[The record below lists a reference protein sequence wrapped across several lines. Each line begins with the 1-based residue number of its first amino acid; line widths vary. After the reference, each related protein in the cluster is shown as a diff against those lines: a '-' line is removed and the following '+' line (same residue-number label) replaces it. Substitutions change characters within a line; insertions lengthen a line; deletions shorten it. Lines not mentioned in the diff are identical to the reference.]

1 MRRDSRF
8 GVVLLAT
15 LILVSALGAQTGKD
29 AIAQALAAYEAD
41 SFEKAYAIIVS
52 GVPETGSDAKLKS
65 SAADALARISIA
77 EYEAKNYKNAY
88 EGFRKALKYDPTNAN
103 ATQYFLK
110 IRKERDVSK
119 LANEGVPRAAAPT
132 VATQPATS
140 PPQAAAPSSQAGVTA
155 AQSPAAIP
163 AAATT
168 TSQAPAESSADVLSQ
183 RAQLIA
189 MEEELKKA
197 GSRMSSMES
206 TVATTSSENQ
216 ALKGQIDQ
224 QIKLI
229 QNLIDAQQKNAASA
243 APASR
248 QSSQEQAIMAQTM
261 QILAKLAEQEK
272 SQPPIVVQSS
282 DEIKLLARSLVS
294 QQDQLSSGNTL
305 TTGLL
310 VALIA
315 LFGLIALSIVFAVF
329 LSARARRRQ
338 ALQPAYA
345 TVFSPELIAGKQ
357 EGEAEIAAIEAPR
370 PDSRTPL
377 LEFISRDDQKGGAGS
392 EALIK
397 RDLIKAERLK
407 RMYDEV
413 RTGSLSWD
421 TIRSYIA
428 ELDVALRADI
438 LKIVEQKLDEGDL
451 LSNEAILPVIFPFLT
466 DYDDFIRE
474 KSLSLARRALVEGK
488 RPGEDA
494 ADGTSDADPFGLK
507 QLLIVPEELHR
518 LFKGQDQSLVTA
530 KLSRGIGKEL
540 GLSNADCNLLYRA
553 ALAHDCGYLVLDRD
567 RLQATIAKPE
577 ITEDDFEFIKSH
589 TVKGISFFEG
599 GQPPKAIQEAILY
612 HHERN
617 DGSGYP
623 DGLKKDAIPQFAK
636 IIGVAETFAALVSK
650 RAYRERRDIQN
661 ALAIISDG
669 TRTKFDADIVQAL
682 TKTAMVAGFK

>member
-1 MRRDSRF
+1 MRRCIRF
-8 GVVLLAT
+8 GIVLFTSLF
-15 LILVSALGAQTGKD
+15 LVSALGAQAGKD

-41 SFEKAYAIIVS
+41 SFEKAYAMIVS
-52 GVPETGSDAKLKS
+52 GVSETASDAKLKS

-119 LANEGVPRAAAPT
+119 LTNEGAPRAPASAP
-132 VATQPATS
+132 ATQSATS
-140 PPQAAAPSSQAGVTA
+140 PSQSATSPSQAATAA
-155 AQSPAAIP
+155 AQSPAAGP
-163 AAATT
+163 VAAATAAA
-168 TSQAPAESSADVLSQ
+168 QAEPSPEVLSQ
-183 RAQLIA
+183 RAQLVA
-189 MEEELKKA
+189 MEDELKKA
-197 GSRMSSMES
+197 GARMSSMES

-229 QNLIDAQQKNAASA
+229 QSMIEAQQKTATTA
-243 APASR
+243 APAAR

-272 SQPPIVVQSS
+272 TQQPIVVQSS
-282 DEIKLLARSLVS
+282 DEIKLLAQSLAS
-294 QQDQLSSGNTL
+294 QQDQLSSGSSL
-305 TTGLL
+305 TAVLL
-310 VALIA
+310 IALVA
-315 LFGLIALSIVFAVF
+315 LFGLIALSVVLAVI
-329 LSARARRRQ
+329 LAARARRRQ
-338 ALQPAYA
+338 AQQPAYA
-345 TVFSPELIAGKQ
+345 TVYSHELTAGKL
-357 EGEAEIAAIEAPR
+357 EDDSEAAAIDAPR
-370 PDSRTPL
+370 ADSKTPL
-377 LEFISRDDQKGGAGS
+377 LEFISRDDQKGSAGS

-438 LKIVEQKLDEGDL
+438 LKVAEQKLDEGDL

-474 KSLSLARRALVEGK
+474 KSLSLARRALVEDI
-488 RPGEDA
+488 RPGEEG

-507 QLLIVPEELHR
+507 HLLIVPEELQR

-540 GLSNADCNLLYRA
+540 GLSNMDCNLLYRA

-577 ITEDDFEFIKSH
+577 ITEEDFEFIKSH

-650 RAYRERRDIQN
+650 RAYREKRDIQN

-669 TRTKFDADIVQAL
+669 TRTKFDSDIVQAL

>member
-1 MRRDSRF
+1 MRSSARSGF
-8 GVVLLAT
+8 VLLAS
-15 LILVSALGAQTGKD
+15 LLLCSSISAQSGKD
-29 AIAQALAAYEAD
+29 AIAQALAAYESD
-41 SFEKAYAIIVS
+41 SFEKAFALIAS
-52 GVPETGSDAKLKS
+52 GVSETGSDAKLRS
-65 SAADALARISIA
+65 SAADALSRISIA

-110 IRKERDVSK
+110 MRKERDVSK
-119 LANEGVPRAAAPT
+119 LANEGAPSAAAPAAGGSQ
-132 VATQPATS
+132 VSS
-140 PPQAAAPSSQAGVTA
+140 PPSQGAGASAAVALPAAPSVAVSAPA
-155 AQSPAAIP
+155 PAAP
-163 AAATT
+163 
-168 TSQAPAESSADVLSQ
+168 SAEVLSQ
-183 RAQLIA
+183 QAQLLA
-189 MEEELKKA
+189 MEDELKKA
-197 GSRMSSMES
+197 GARMSSMES
-206 TVATTSSENQ
+206 TVASTSTENQ

-229 QNLIDAQQKNAASA
+229 QSLIDAQQKTASA
-243 APASR
+243 SAPAPR
-248 QSSQEQAIMAQTM
+248 QSSQDQAIMAQTM

-272 SQPPIVVQSS
+272 SQQPVVVQSS
-282 DEIKLLARSLVS
+282 DEIKILARSLVN
-294 QQDQLSSGNTL
+294 QQDRLSSGNAL
-305 TTGLL
+305 TNGLL

-315 LFGLIALSIVFAVF
+315 LFGLIGLSVGATIF
-329 LSARARRRQ
+329 LAARARRKQ
-338 ALQPAYA
+338 QPAYA
-345 TVFSPELIAGKQ
+345 TVFSPELTAGMI
-357 EGEAEIAAIEAPR
+357 EDDSEAMAIEAPR
-370 PDSRTPL
+370 SDSKTPL

-397 RDLIKAERLK
+397 HDLIKAERLK

-413 RTGSLSWD
+413 RSGSLSWD
-421 TIRSYIA
+421 TIRSYIG
-428 ELDVALRADI
+428 ELEVALRADI
-438 LKIVEQKLDEGDL
+438 LKVVEQKLDEGDL
-451 LSNEAILPVIFPFLT
+451 LSNEAILPVLFPFLT

-474 KSLSLARRALVEGK
+474 KSVALARRALLEDK
-488 RPGEDA
+488 RSGEA
-494 ADGTSDADPFGLK
+494 ADGSSDDDPFGLK
-507 QLLIVPEELHR
+507 HLLIIPEELQR

-599 GQPPKAIQEAILY
+599 AQPPKAIQEAILY

-623 DGLKKDAIPQFAK
+623 DGLKKDAIPPFAK

-650 RAYRERRDIQN
+650 RAYREKRDIQN

-669 TRTKFDADIVQAL
+669 TRTKFDSDIVQAL